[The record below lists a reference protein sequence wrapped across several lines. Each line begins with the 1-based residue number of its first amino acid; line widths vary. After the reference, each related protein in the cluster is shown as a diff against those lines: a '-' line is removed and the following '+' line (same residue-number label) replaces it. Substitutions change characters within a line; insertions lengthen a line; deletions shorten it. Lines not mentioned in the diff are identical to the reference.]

1 MVNNRLW
8 VHELRLVYSICQFD
22 FHGVNILTTAKFQ
35 VASVMLNVG
44 LERDTSNWI
53 P

>member
-1 MVNNRLW
+1 M
-8 VHELRLVYSICQFD
+8 HELRLVCSICQFD
-22 FHGVNILTTAKFQ
+22 FHGVNILTMAKFQ
-35 VASVMLNVG
+35 VASVILNVG